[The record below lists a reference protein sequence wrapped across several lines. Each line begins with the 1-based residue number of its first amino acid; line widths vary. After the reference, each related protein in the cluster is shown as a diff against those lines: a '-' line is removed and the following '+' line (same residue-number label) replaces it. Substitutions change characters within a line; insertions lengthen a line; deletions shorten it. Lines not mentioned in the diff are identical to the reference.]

1 MFDFRFTALFEEWQA
16 VLITGLLVGS
26 LALFMWL
33 WKIMLVQGML
43 LVGFWASEESFSQ
56 PLFWVLVALQVL
68 LAGYFAFRLYTEIEW
83 SLSRRLEKTLKLP
96 RNITKNGNAGIR
108 DYWF

>member
-1 MFDFRFTALFEEWQA
+1 MFDFRFIALFNEWQG
-16 VLITGLLVGS
+16 VLIAGLLVGS
-26 LALFMWL
+26 LALFMRL
-33 WKIMLVQGML
+33 RKILLVQGVL
-43 LVGFWASEESFSQ
+43 LVGFWAAEEASAN
-56 PLFWVLVALQVL
+56 PLFWALAIFQLL

-108 DYWF
+108 DYRF